1 MEDLTMADNTTKLPI
16 RKEGSAPTRTEA
28 TSWRPFEAL
37 RHEVDRLFEDFYRN
51 DWLRPFRAP
60 ASAMSPIF
68 SRSFEWSTPAVDIVE
83 REKAFEI
90 TADLPGLDEKSV
102 EVVLRNG
109 NIVIKGEKQEEK
121 EEKSGDYYLRERQF
135 GSFERTFALPDGVE
149 VEKIDAR
156 FNKGVLTVTLPKTA
170 EMQKPEQKIT
180 VKAA

>member
-1 MEDLTMADNTTKLPI
+1 
-16 RKEGSAPTRTEA
+16 
-28 TSWRPFEAL
+28 
-37 RHEVDRLFEDFYRN
+37 
-51 DWLRPFRAP
+51 
-60 ASAMSPIF
+60 MSPVF

-90 TADLPGLDEKSV
+90 TVDLPGLDEKSV

-156 FNKGVLTVTLPKTA
+156 FNT
-170 EMQKPEQKIT
+170 
-180 VKAA
+180 